1 VVRVT
6 ATPLTRNER
15 GVAGGAEALAFT
27 TLILLAGTL
36 VMVNVWSLV
45 ETRVALDAAAREYLR
60 TYTHQ
65 DDHHAAVTAGELVAR
80 AVLTGRDTPLSELR
94 FVHPDPS
101 TFGPCGMATVAISAS
116 VPAARVPFIGTLARS
131 RVRIEHHD
139 LIGLH
144 REVNSNGRFADDS
157 TPCSTG

>member
-1 VVRVT
+1 VRITV
-6 ATPLTRNER
+6 APLTRTER

-36 VMVNVWSLV
+36 AMVNVWSV
-45 ETRVALDAAAREYLR
+45 IETRVALDAAAREYLR
-60 TYTHQ
+60 SYTRQ
-65 DDHHAAVTAGELVAR
+65 DDHHAAATAGELVAR
-80 AVLTGRDTPLSELR
+80 AVLTGRGTPVTELR

-101 TFGPCGMATVAISAS
+101 RFGPCGTATVVISAS
-116 VPAARVPFIGTLARS
+116 VPAARVPFVGPLARS

-139 LIGLH
+139 LISLH
-144 REVNSNGRFADDS
+144 REVNSHERFIADS